1 MTVSLD
7 VPSEGY
13 IDENELNK
21 YTKNREGQKK
31 HLKYLE
37 MSSRERNNSNRGL
50 VKQNVLVSPQNSQG
64 KMRHFSSRKS
74 YN

>member
-31 HLKYLE
+31 HLKYLDFFQLKPLLLKE
-37 MSSRERNNSNRGL
+37 VKLLL
-50 VKQNVLVSPQNSQG
+50 VNMV
-64 KMRHFSSRKS
+64 KMEID
-74 YN
+74 